1 MTDSGT
7 ECSLS
12 QFASDTKLSCAVDMA
27 EVRDT
32 IQKDLDK
39 SEKNGLIESSPVEKT

>member
-12 QFASDTKLSCAVDMA
+12 QFAGDTKLSCAVDMA